1 MNNLLP
7 LLGERKNLNE
17 LSSHELSSHFQGSQ
31 SVEILFSFSEVLALV
46 LGLLE
51 SFCQFE
57 LQLMPELQFL
67 GFPI

>member
-7 LLGERKNLNE
+7 LLGERKNLN
-17 LSSHELSSHFQGSQ
+17 ELSSHFQGSQ